1 MKTQALMTFEIAAG
15 LTSILQPLGCIAST
29 RQLAVFTIFKNL
41 PGPARPFFFWTL
53 TPLVLPKFRAFC
65 LKLDLATVLISLML
79 HYRQQPRARRRW
91 LREFG
96 SAPACFSGVA
106 HAVLHALNPRHRT
119 LAPCTRRHADHSVL
133 LLRRHHEALPH
144 DLKSWSAPGTAHLR
158 LPVLQSGRYKGS

>member
-29 RQLAVFTIFKNL
+29 RQLAVFIHL
-41 PGPARPFFFWTL
+41 HELAGASWPLLFWIL
-53 TPLVLPKFRAFC
+53 THLVLPKFRAFC

-79 HYRQQPRARRRW
+79 HHRQRPRARCRW

-106 HAVLHALNPRHRT
+106 HDVLHARNPCHRT
-119 LAPCTRRHADHSVL
+119 LAP
-133 LLRRHHEALPH
+133 
-144 DLKSWSAPGTAHLR
+144 SA
-158 LPVLQSGRYKGS
+158 QKGL

>member
-1 MKTQALMTFEIAAG
+1 VKTQALMTFEIAAG

-29 RQLAVFTIFKNL
+29 RQLAVFIHL
-41 PGPARPFFFWTL
+41 HELAGASWPLLFWIL
-53 TPLVLPKFRAFC
+53 THLVLPKFRAFC

-79 HYRQQPRARRRW
+79 HHRQRPRARCRW

-144 DLKSWSAPGTAHLR
+144 DLKTWSAPGTAHLR

>member
-29 RQLAVFTIFKNL
+29 RQLAVFIHL
-41 PGPARPFFFWTL
+41 HELAGASWPLLFWIL
-53 TPLVLPKFRAFC
+53 THLVLPKFRAFC

-119 LAPCTRRHADHSVL
+119 PAPCTRQHADHSVL

-144 DLKSWSAPGTAHLR
+144 DLKTWSAPGTAHLR
-158 LPVLQSGRYKGS
+158 LPVLQRG